1 MTEKNSLKNK
11 IQRIESLLCA
21 AHFDALAMIP
31 SPSFVWLTGM
41 EKHLMERPT
50 VLFVV
55 PGKPLSIVAPDFEKS
70 SFRTLSIEHEIFCYE
85 ENPAEWGKAFQAAG
99 EYLGLTGKKIAVE
112 PLHFRFYEYDLLKQN
127 LAGSTFVSAEEIFR
141 ALRIS
146 KSESEITAMRKAGE
160 IACSAL
166 EGTLAAL
173 KPGMSEKEIAAD
185 LFCRLLEN
193 GSDPNLHFMPS
204 VASGPNSADPHASL
218 TDRGIKPGDILL
230 IDWGARYQGFCSDLT
245 RTFVIGEASPRQQK
259 VYDTVLSANLAA
271 IASVRVGISCH
282 EVDQVARSTI
292 ANAGFG
298 KFFTHRVGHGL
309 GLEAHEPPF
318 LHSGNRQTLKEG
330 MCFTIEPGIYLPGE
344 FGVRIEDDL
353 VLTADGGE
361 ILYDYPKT
369 LRELHL

>member
-1 MTEKNSLKNK
+1 M
-11 IQRIESLLCA
+11 LLNA
-21 AHFDALAMIP
+21 ARLDALAMIP

-55 PGKPLSIVAPDFEKS
+55 PEKPLSIVTPDFEKS
-70 SFRTLSIEHEIFCYE
+70 SFRALSIEKEIFCYE
-85 ENPAEWGKAFQAAG
+85 ENPAEWGKAFQSAG
-99 EYLGLTGKKIAVE
+99 EYLGLAGKRIAVE

-127 LAGSTFVSAEEIFR
+127 LAGSMFVPAGEIFQT
-141 ALRIS
+141 LRIS
-146 KSESEITAMRKAGE
+146 KSENELAAMRKAGE

-166 EGTLAAL
+166 EGTLAVL
-173 KPGMSEKEIAAD
+173 KPGMSEREIAAD
-185 LFCRLLEN
+185 LFRGLLEN
-193 GSDPNLHFMPS
+193 GSDPDLPFMPI

-218 TDRGIKPGDILL
+218 TDRKIGPGDILL

-245 RTFVIGEASPRQQK
+245 RTFVIGEASPRQKK

-271 IASVRVGISCH
+271 IACLRTGISCH
-282 EVDQVARSTI
+282 EVDQAARSAI
-292 ANAGFG
+292 ADAGFG
-298 KFFTHRVGHGL
+298 RFFTHRVGHGL

-318 LHSGNRQTLKEG
+318 LHSGNGQTLKEG

-353 VLTADGGE
+353 VLKADGGK

-369 LRELHL
+369 LRELYL